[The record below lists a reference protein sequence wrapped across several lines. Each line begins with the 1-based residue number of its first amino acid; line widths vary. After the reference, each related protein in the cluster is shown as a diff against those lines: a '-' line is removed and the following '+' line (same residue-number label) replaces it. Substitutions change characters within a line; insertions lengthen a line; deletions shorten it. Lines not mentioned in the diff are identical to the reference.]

1 MAPALLEIQ
10 HPNILVVEGKEDQLF
25 FAALAAHL
33 GVSDIQILPIGGKT
47 RLRENLKALALA
59 PRFATVRFLGI
70 IRDADADPTA
80 AFQSVRDAL
89 KAASLPAPAAP
100 MQTASGP
107 PATAVMILPDSHS
120 SGTLEDLVL
129 KAVESD
135 PAMRCV
141 EGYFDCLVRECSLTP
156 SSTAEAKVA
165 VYLASKKEAGKRLG
179 EAAQAGYI
187 PWDSAAFDQAKR
199 FLMELLRMKP

>member
-1 MAPALLEIQ
+1 MGAALLEIQ
-10 HPNILVVEGKEDQLF
+10 QPDILVVEGKEDQLF
-25 FAALAAHL
+25 FAAVAAHL
-33 GVSDIQILPIGGKT
+33 GAPDIQILPIGGKT

-59 PRFATVRFLGI
+59 PRFATVRSLGI
-70 IRDADADPTA
+70 IRDADAAPNI

-89 KAASLPAPAAP
+89 KAARLPAPAAP

-129 KAVESD
+129 RAVQSD

-141 EGYFDCLVRECSLTP
+141 DGYFDCLVRECSLRP
-156 SSTAEAKVA
+156 GNTAEAKVA
-165 VYLASKKEAGKRLG
+165 VYLASKKEAAKRLG

-187 PWDSAAFDQAKR
+187 PWDSAAFDEAKR
-199 FLMELLRMKP
+199 FLTELLRMRP